1 MSAMNFDEVNA
12 LCREIAEE
20 TLEAE
25 VMAYC
30 DALDEDYVA
39 MMEASNPRYHG
50 PDYDEGCEFDPV
62 LQ

>member
-1 MSAMNFDEVNA
+1 MTAMTDNEINA

-30 DALDEDYVA
+30 DALDEEYATMMETLYPEYVA
-39 MMEASNPRYHG
+39 
-50 PDYDEGCEFDPV
+50 
-62 LQ
+62 

>member
-1 MSAMNFDEVNA
+1 MSAMNFDDINA
-12 LCREIAEE
+12 LCAEIAEE

-39 MMEASNPRYHG
+39 MMEASNPRYYG

>member
-1 MSAMNFDEVNA
+1 MTDNEINA

-30 DALDEDYVA
+30 DALDEEYAA
-39 MMEASNPRYHG
+39 MMETLYPEYVA
-50 PDYDEGCEFDPV
+50 
-62 LQ
+62 

>member
-1 MSAMNFDEVNA
+1 MVTAMTDNEINA

-30 DALDEDYVA
+30 DALDEEYAA
-39 MMEASNPRYHG
+39 MMETLYPEYVA
-50 PDYDEGCEFDPV
+50 
-62 LQ
+62 